1 MNNLKM
7 EKERVK
13 QEELVAKINAMS
25 PEERR
30 KYMAR
35 LAIQMRLDSA
45 KMKDLQEERGEIN
58 SIPRKKKMQDWQV
71 TAWLLSHG
79 FGGFISGGLISA
91 NMPPVDGLVIDDN
104 IGIAMICGA
113 LAGGLVGMLNGVMWE
128 ERPVSNVVKG
138 IREYISDKRIQ
149 KLENKMELDQIVAD
163 GVVEMSAQGDYEDME
178 AYSNY

>member
-13 QEELVAKINAMS
+13 QEELVAKINSMS

-71 TAWLLSHG
+71 TAWLLSHS
-79 FGGFISGGLISA
+79 FGGFLTGALAYG
-91 NMPPVDGLVIDDN
+91 NVPPIEGWNIADN
-104 IGIAMICGA
+104 IGVAMLCGSV
-113 LAGGLVGMLNGVMWE
+113 AGGLVGMLNGVMWE
-128 ERPVSNVVKG
+128 ERPVSNLVKG
-138 IREYISDKRIQ
+138 LREYISDKRIQ

-178 AYSNY
+178 AHSNY